1 MRSKRLSEY
10 RIMWV
15 FVFFDLPTYTALE
28 RKAASGFRQG
38 LLKDGFTMFQYS
50 IYIRHCASMEQA
62 QTHTRHVKQ
71 MLPEEGEVVI
81 MTITDKQ
88 FGMMEHFSSH
98 LHTSPP
104 PCRHHPHQWRCCNHS
119 IQKSYLPKHKPV
131 VTHGLFSFY
140 FSR

>member
-28 RKAASGFRQG
+28 RKAAAGFRQG

-98 LHTSPP
+98 LPATLPP
-104 PCRHHPHQWRCCNHS
+104 PS
-119 IQKSYLPKHKPV
+119 EPV
-131 VTHGLFSFY
+131 EML
-140 FSR
+140 

>member
-1 MRSKRLSEY
+1 MRCKRLSEY
-10 RIMWV
+10 RIMWI
-15 FVFFDLPTYTALE
+15 FVFFDLPTYTAPE
-28 RKAASGFRQG
+28 RKVAAGFRQG

-98 LHTSPP
+98 LPATLPP
-104 PCRHHPHQWRCCNHS
+104 S
-119 IQKSYLPKHKPV
+119 SAPV
-131 VTHGLFSFY
+131 EML
-140 FSR
+140 